1 MVDLYETSDCEMM
14 SPLPTGIQLES
25 ICRISGI
32 GLVGCPQTT
41 SMVLAMIELGM
52 RSGRETMPL
61 SECEGWLLGIV
72 RTYQSSGSNEG
83 FRLGN
88 TIREEVLMEVVI
100 GDRNPGKRDV
110 LDSVY
115 VNVECFDVTL

>member
-1 MVDLYETSDCEMM
+1 M
-14 SPLPTGIQLES
+14 
-25 ICRISGI
+25 
-32 GLVGCPQTT
+32 
-41 SMVLAMIELGM
+41 
-52 RSGRETMPL
+52 
-61 SECEGWLLGIV
+61 V
-72 RTYQSSGSNEG
+72 RTYQSCGSNEG
-83 FRLGN
+83 FRNRN

>member
-1 MVDLYETSDCEMM
+1 
-14 SPLPTGIQLES
+14 
-25 ICRISGI
+25 
-32 GLVGCPQTT
+32 
-41 SMVLAMIELGM
+41 MVLAMIELGM

-72 RTYQSSGSNEG
+72 RTYQSCGSNEG

-110 LDSVY
+110 LDSVC
-115 VNVECFDVTL
+115 EC